1 MFLSISFFLFLNNDN
16 ISSACIK
23 WVEWW
28 RALNQFVW
36 AGNHQDFGSVYTQ
49 PLQGQEKLLS
59 MEQSPKAAPSQL
71 HVPSESK
78 LIKHF
83 SKICFENYQNGRK
96 WSYEYNLLFK
106 RVELSEHAERLIFE
120 PKPIK
125 FTLLLTSKLKQTQY
139 NFPHFKMQVS
149 VVSLIEKVIQQ
160 KQLQVT
166 NHYQVLRLCDFHPQ
180 TTNLILWRNYFVFW
194 ARGVILAKFHC
205 RVSTWYY

>member
-1 MFLSISFFLFLNNDN
+1 MPTRQTFSMFFSISFFLFLNNDN

-125 FTLLLTSKLKQTQY
+125 FCFCWLVNLSRHNIISHTSKCKCRWSVWLKRSY
-139 NFPHFKMQVS
+139 NRNSCKWPIIIKS
-149 VVSLIEKVIQQ
+149 
-160 KQLQVT
+160 
-166 NHYQVLRLCDFHPQ
+166 CDCAIFIPKPQ
-180 TTNLILWRNYFVFW
+180 ISSCEEIISFSGLEALF
-194 ARGVILAKFHC
+194 
-205 RVSTWYY
+205 